1 MSTTS
6 YMCKK
11 SQVSEYEQ
19 IIKYMLWFDVEK
31 RYKTTE
37 RPCTCHRG
45 KLWFDVE
52 KRYKTTYKTET
63 HSAFWV
69 VV

>member
-6 YMCKK
+6 YMRKK

-31 RYKTTE
+31 RYKTTLKSN
-37 RPCTCHRG
+37 PT
-45 KLWFDVE
+45 
-52 KRYKTTYKTET
+52 
-63 HSAFWV
+63 AMA
-69 VV
+69 

>member
-31 RYKTTE
+31 RYKTTLISSVI
-37 RPCTCHRG
+37 CTESCG
-45 KLWFDVE
+45 LM
-52 KRYKTTYKTET
+52 
-63 HSAFWV
+63 
-69 VV
+69 